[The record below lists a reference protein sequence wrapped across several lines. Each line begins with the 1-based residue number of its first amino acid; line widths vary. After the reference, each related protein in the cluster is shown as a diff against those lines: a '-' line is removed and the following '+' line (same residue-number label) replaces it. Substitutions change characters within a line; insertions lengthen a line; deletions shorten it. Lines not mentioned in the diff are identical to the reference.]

1 MVLSH
6 TVEILM
12 KRFYIQYQYLDQDCD
27 RVTTRMFRGHDQDQA
42 QQRFYTLCVELAGLE
57 ASNIQILTIQEAAQ

>member
-6 TVEILM
+6 TVEIAM
-12 KRFYIQYQYLDQDCD
+12 KRYHIQYQYLDQDCD
-27 RVTTRMFRGHDQDQA
+27 VVTTRVFRGQDQDQA

-57 ASNIQILTIQEAAQ
+57 ESNIQILAIQEAVT

>member
-6 TVEILM
+6 IVEIAM
-12 KRFYIQYQYLDQDCD
+12 KRYNIQYQYLDQDYD
-27 RVTTRMFRGHDQDQA
+27 GVTTRVFRGHDQDQA

-57 ASNIQILTIQEAAQ
+57 ESNIQILTIQEAVT